1 MTSAITVLRRI
12 PARRAN
18 PVAGSTLPPCPEGL
32 LFGDPA
38 LEEFSM
44 AARLPPPALIGW
56 VAIAAWNAIC
66 GFLACRL
73 DID

>member
-18 PVAGSTLPPCPEGL
+18 PVAGSTLPPCPEEL
-32 LFGDPA
+32 VFGDPA

-44 AARLPPPALIGW
+44 AARLPTPALIGW
-56 VAIAAWNAIC
+56 MAIATWNAFR
-66 GFLACRL
+66 GFLARRL
-73 DID
+73 EID